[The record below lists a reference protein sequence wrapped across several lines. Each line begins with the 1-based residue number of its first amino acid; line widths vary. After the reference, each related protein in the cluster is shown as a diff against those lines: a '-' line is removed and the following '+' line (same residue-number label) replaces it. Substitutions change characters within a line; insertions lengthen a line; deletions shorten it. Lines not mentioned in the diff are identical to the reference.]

1 MTKWQVLF
9 LKEIKHLFRDT
20 KTIIQTVVVPTF
32 ITPLLIGGIFYYV
45 GSIANEETKKIYDV
59 SFYSEQNIKS
69 ESLLKRLNASDRIT
83 IINEDTEEGVIDS
96 VSNDLSEVGI
106 VLPANFAEKLDTNSN
121 AKVTIY
127 SKNIDTFSQAENIVT
142 NTIKDFEEEER
153 ASRLID
159 LNLDEDYINPISI
172 DQEDLTTEEE
182 SAGSIFGA
190 ILALFFV
197 MYVMSGSMYPAID
210 LGAGEKERGTMETLI
225 STNISSVDIIIGKM
239 LSVTTSAVLTAIFS
253 MLGFAIPL
261 LVIFI
266 FYADSINEY
275 LFSLLS
281 AIINP
286 VALLGVFI
294 LIIPLSVFMGAFL
307 LAISVY
313 AKTPKEAGLL
323 LGNVLIVFIVPCY
336 IPLINP
342 GLELDIIGALIP
354 CYNLALITNNLIA
367 GTVDWFLYGV
377 ALVSTIVYCCIAIY
391 ITYIMFDDEN
401 VIFRS

>member
-1 MTKWQVLF
+1 MNKWQVL
-9 LKEIKHLFRDT
+9 LVKEIKHLFRDT
-20 KTIIQTVVVPTF
+20 KTIVQTVVVPTF
-32 ITPLLIGGIFYYV
+32 ITPLLVGGIFWYV
-45 GSIANEETKKIYDV
+45 GSIATEETKKTYEV
-59 SFYSEQNIKS
+59 SVYSSSNSILIDE
-69 ESLLKRLNASDRIT
+69 LNKSDRLVV
-83 IINEDTEEGVIDS
+83 TEEDSVVSVIDAVTQDNS
-96 VSNDLSEVGI
+96 EIGLVLDEDFTEDLKSNTS
-106 VLPANFAEKLDTNSN
+106 AKL
-121 AKVTIY
+121 TIY
-127 SKNIDTFSQAENIVT
+127 SKDIDTFSQAQSLVLNIVDDYEENIRT
-142 NTIKDFEEEER
+142 
-153 ASRLID
+153 SRLEL
-159 LNLDEDYINPISI
+159 LNLDENYVNPITI
-172 DQEDLTTEEE
+172 DEEDLTTEEE

-197 MYVMSGSMYPAID
+197 MYVISGSMYPAID

-239 LSVTTSAVLTAIFS
+239 LSVTSSAILTATFS

-261 LVIFI
+261 IVIFM

-275 LFSLLS
+275 LFGLLS
-281 AIINP
+281 AIVNP
-286 VALLGVFI
+286 IALLGVFV
-294 LIIPLSVFMGAFL
+294 LIVPLSVFMGAFL

-323 LGNVLIVFIVPCY
+323 LGNVLIVFIIPCY

-342 GLELDIIGALIP
+342 GLELDLVGALIP

-367 GTVDWFLYGV
+367 GTVDWFLYSV
-377 ALVSTIVYCCIAIY
+377 ALISTIVYCCIAIY

>member
-253 MLGFAIPL
+253 MLGL
-261 LVIFI
+261 SYNENNWFI
-266 FYADSINEY
+266 
-275 LFSLLS
+275 
-281 AIINP
+281 
-286 VALLGVFI
+286 
-294 LIIPLSVFMGAFL
+294 
-307 LAISVY
+307 
-313 AKTPKEAGLL
+313 
-323 LGNVLIVFIVPCY
+323 
-336 IPLINP
+336 
-342 GLELDIIGALIP
+342 DI
-354 CYNLALITNNLIA
+354 
-367 GTVDWFLYGV
+367 
-377 ALVSTIVYCCIAIY
+377 
-391 ITYIMFDDEN
+391 
-401 VIFRS
+401 

>member
-1 MTKWQVLF
+1 MTKWQVL
-9 LKEIKHLFRDT
+9 LVKEIKHLFRDT
-20 KTIIQTVVVPTF
+20 KTIVQTVVVPTF
-32 ITPLLIGGIFYYV
+32 ITPLLLGAIFWYV
-45 GSIANEETKKIYDV
+45 GSIATEETKKTYDI
-59 SFYSEQNIKS
+59 STYTNT
-69 ESLLKRLNASDRIT
+69 ESNLITQLDDSDRLNVLTEGSIDEVIT
-83 IINEDTEEGVIDS
+83 SVTNGVTEIGLVLDNS
-96 VSNDLSEVGI
+96 FLNDLES
-106 VLPANFAEKLDTNSN
+106 DSS
-121 AKVTIY
+121 AKITIY
-127 SKNIDTFSQAENIVT
+127 SKNIDTFSQAKSLVT
-142 NTIKDFEEEER
+142 NIIDDFEEAER
-153 ASRLID
+153 NERLVA
-159 LNLDEDYINPISI
+159 LNLTNEYVNPIVI
-172 DQEDLTTEEE
+172 EEEDLTTEQE

-197 MYVMSGSMYPAID
+197 MYVMSGSTYPAVD

-239 LSVTTSAVLTAIFS
+239 LSVTTSAVLTATFS
-253 MLGFAIPL
+253 MLGFAIPMV
-261 LVIFI
+261 VIFL
-266 FYADSINEY
+266 FYADSVNEY

-281 AIINP
+281 ALLNP
-286 VALLGVFI
+286 VAFLGVFI

-342 GLELDIIGALIP
+342 GLELDFIGALIP

-367 GTVDWFLYGV
+367 GTVDWFLYAV
-377 ALVSTIVYCCIAIY
+377 ALVSTIIYCCIAIY
-391 ITYIMFDDEN
+391 VTYIMFDDEN

>member
-1 MTKWQVLF
+1 MTKWQVL
-9 LKEIKHLFRDT
+9 LVKEIKHLFRDT
-20 KTIIQTVVVPTF
+20 KTIVQTVVVPTF
-32 ITPLLIGGIFYYV
+32 ITPLLLGAIFWYV
-45 GSIANEETKKIYDV
+45 GSIATEETKKTYDI
-59 SFYSEQNIKS
+59 STYTST
-69 ESLLKRLNASDRIT
+69 ESNLITQLDDSDRLNVLSEASIDEVIT
-83 IINEDTEEGVIDS
+83 SVTNGVTEIGLVLDNS
-96 VSNDLSEVGI
+96 FLNDLES
-106 VLPANFAEKLDTNSN
+106 DSS
-121 AKVTIY
+121 AKITIY
-127 SKNIDTFSQAENIVT
+127 SKNIDTFSQAKSLVT
-142 NTIKDFEEEER
+142 NIIDDFEEAER
-153 ASRLID
+153 NERLVA
-159 LNLDEDYINPISI
+159 LNLTNEYVNPIVI
-172 DQEDLTTEEE
+172 EEEDLTTEQE

-197 MYVMSGSMYPAID
+197 MYVMSGSTYPAVD

-239 LSVTTSAVLTAIFS
+239 LSVTTSAVLTATFS
-253 MLGFAIPL
+253 MLGFAIPM
-261 LVIFI
+261 VIIFL
-266 FYADSINEY
+266 FYADSVNEY

-281 AIINP
+281 ALLNP
-286 VALLGVFI
+286 VAFLGVFI

-323 LGNVLIVFIVPCY
+323 LGNVLIIFIVPCY

-342 GLELDIIGALIP
+342 GLELDFVGALIP

-391 ITYIMFDDEN
+391 VTYIMFDDEN

>member
-1 MTKWQVLF
+1 MTKWQVL
-9 LKEIKHLFRDT
+9 LVKEIKHLFRDT
-20 KTIIQTVVVPTF
+20 KTIVQTVVVPTF
-32 ITPLLIGGIFYYV
+32 ITPLLLGAIFWYV
-45 GSIANEETKKIYDV
+45 GSIATEETKKTYDI
-59 SFYSEQNIKS
+59 STYTST
-69 ESLLKRLNASDRIT
+69 ESNLITQLNDSDRLNVLTEASIDEVIT
-83 IINEDTEEGVIDS
+83 SVTDGVTEIGLVLDKS
-96 VSNDLSEVGI
+96 FLNDLES
-106 VLPANFAEKLDTNSN
+106 DSS
-121 AKVTIY
+121 AKITIY
-127 SKNIDTFSQAENIVT
+127 SKNIDTFSQAKSLVT
-142 NTIKDFEEEER
+142 NIIDDFEEAER
-153 ASRLID
+153 NERLVA
-159 LNLDEDYINPISI
+159 LNLTNEYVNPIVI
-172 DQEDLTTEEE
+172 EEEDLTTEQE

-197 MYVMSGSMYPAID
+197 MYVMSGSTYPAVD

-225 STNISSVDIIIGKM
+225 STIISSVDIIIGKM
-239 LSVTTSAVLTAIFS
+239 LSVTTSAVLTATFS
-253 MLGFAIPL
+253 MLGFAIPMV
-261 LVIFI
+261 VIFL
-266 FYADSINEY
+266 FYADSVNEY

-281 AIINP
+281 ALLNP
-286 VALLGVFI
+286 VAFLGVFI

-323 LGNVLIVFIVPCY
+323 LGNVLIIFIVPCY

-342 GLELDIIGALIP
+342 GLELDFVGALIP

-391 ITYIMFDDEN
+391 VTYIMFDDEN

>member
-1 MTKWQVLF
+1 MNKWQVL
-9 LKEIKHLFRDT
+9 LVKEIKHLFRDT
-20 KTIIQTVVVPTF
+20 KTIVQTVVVPTF
-32 ITPLLIGGIFYYV
+32 ITPLLIGGVFWYV
-45 GSIANEETKKIYDV
+45 GSIATEETKKTYEV
-59 SFYSEQNIKS
+59 SVYSSSDSVLIDE
-69 ESLLKRLNASDRIT
+69 LNESDRLVV
-83 IINEDTEEGVIDS
+83 TEEDSVVSVIDAVTRDNS
-96 VSNDLSEVGI
+96 EIGLVLDEDFTEDLKSNTS
-106 VLPANFAEKLDTNSN
+106 AKL
-121 AKVTIY
+121 TIY
-127 SKNIDTFSQAENIVT
+127 SKDIDTFSQAQSLVLNIVDDYEENIRT
-142 NTIKDFEEEER
+142 
-153 ASRLID
+153 SRLEL
-159 LNLDEDYINPISI
+159 LNLDENYVNPITI
-172 DQEDLTTEEE
+172 DEEDLTTEEE

-197 MYVMSGSMYPAID
+197 MYVISGSMYPAID

-239 LSVTTSAVLTAIFS
+239 LSVTSSAILTATFS

-261 LVIFI
+261 IVIFM

-275 LFSLLS
+275 LFGLLS
-281 AIINP
+281 AIVNP
-286 VALLGVFI
+286 IALLGVFV
-294 LIIPLSVFMGAFL
+294 LIVPLSVFMGAFL

-323 LGNVLIVFIVPCY
+323 LGNVLIVFIIPCY

-342 GLELDIIGALIP
+342 GLELDFVGALIP

-367 GTVDWFLYGV
+367 GTVDWFLYSV
-377 ALVSTIVYCCIAIY
+377 ALISTIVYCCIAIY

>member
-1 MTKWQVLF
+1 MTKWQVL
-9 LKEIKHLFRDT
+9 LVKEIKHLFRDT
-20 KTIIQTVVVPTF
+20 KTIVQTVVVPTF
-32 ITPLLIGGIFYYV
+32 ITPLLLGAIFWYV
-45 GSIANEETKKIYDV
+45 GSIATEETKKTYDI
-59 SFYSEQNIKS
+59 STYTST
-69 ESLLKRLNASDRIT
+69 ESNLITQLNDSDRLNVLTEASIDEVIT
-83 IINEDTEEGVIDS
+83 SVTDGVTEIGLVLDKS
-96 VSNDLSEVGI
+96 FLNDLES
-106 VLPANFAEKLDTNSN
+106 DSS
-121 AKVTIY
+121 AKITIY
-127 SKNIDTFSQAENIVT
+127 SKNIDTFSQAKSLVT
-142 NTIKDFEEEER
+142 NIIDDFEEAER
-153 ASRLID
+153 NDRLVA
-159 LNLDEDYINPISI
+159 LNLTNEYVNPIVI
-172 DQEDLTTEEE
+172 EEEDLTTEQE

-197 MYVMSGSMYPAID
+197 MYVMSGSTYPAVD

-239 LSVTTSAVLTAIFS
+239 LSVTTSAVLTATFS
-253 MLGFAIPL
+253 MLGFAIPMV
-261 LVIFI
+261 VIFL
-266 FYADSINEY
+266 FYADSVNEY

-281 AIINP
+281 ALLNP
-286 VALLGVFI
+286 VAFLGVFI

-323 LGNVLIVFIVPCY
+323 LGNVLIIFIVPCY

-342 GLELDIIGALIP
+342 GLELDFVGALIP

-391 ITYIMFDDEN
+391 VTYIMFDDEN

>member
-1 MTKWQVLF
+1 MNKWQVL
-9 LKEIKHLFRDT
+9 LVKEIKHLFRDT
-20 KTIIQTVVVPTF
+20 KTIVQTVVVPTF
-32 ITPLLIGGIFYYV
+32 ITPLLIGGIFWYV
-45 GSIANEETKKIYDV
+45 GSIATEETKKTYEV
-59 SFYSEQNIKS
+59 SVYSSSDSVLIDE
-69 ESLLKRLNASDRIT
+69 LNKSDRLVV
-83 IINEDTEEGVIDS
+83 TEEDSVVSVIDAVTRDNS
-96 VSNDLSEVGI
+96 EIGLVLDEDFTEDLKSNTS
-106 VLPANFAEKLDTNSN
+106 AKL
-121 AKVTIY
+121 TIY
-127 SKNIDTFSQAENIVT
+127 SKDIDTFSQAQSLVLNIVDDYEENIRT
-142 NTIKDFEEEER
+142 
-153 ASRLID
+153 SRLEL
-159 LNLDEDYINPISI
+159 LNLDENYVNPITI
-172 DQEDLTTEEE
+172 DEEDLTTEEE

-197 MYVMSGSMYPAID
+197 MYVISGSMYPAID

-239 LSVTTSAVLTAIFS
+239 LSVTSSAILTATFS

-261 LVIFI
+261 IVIFM

-275 LFSLLS
+275 LFGLLS
-281 AIINP
+281 AIVNP
-286 VALLGVFI
+286 IALLGVFV
-294 LIIPLSVFMGAFL
+294 LIVPLSVFMGAFL

-323 LGNVLIVFIVPCY
+323 LGNVLIVFIIPCY

-342 GLELDIIGALIP
+342 GLELDFVGALIP

-367 GTVDWFLYGV
+367 GTVDWFLYSV
-377 ALVSTIVYCCIAIY
+377 ALISTIVYCCIAIY